1 MTDNKHITDAKM
13 DALLDQFFQAEM
25 ADGQAPSTDLMD
37 RVLRDAETV
46 QQDRL
51 VGRKAEVSKPRP
63 RASWRFDFLDALGGW
78 QTAAVLGL
86 FLVLGV
92 SIGYGQPDGLGDLT
106 QSVIGATGLE
116 FATGEYFSLDDLMA
130 EG

>member
-1 MTDNKHITDAKM
+1 MTDNKHITDAKL
-13 DALLDQFFQAEM
+13 DALLDQFFQAEK
-25 ADGQAPSTDLMD
+25 ADGQALSTDLMD

-46 QQDRL
+46 QHDRL
-51 VGRKAEVSKPRP
+51 AGRQAEVSKPSRW
-63 RASWRFDFLDALGGW
+63 ASWRFDFLDALGGW
-78 QTAAVLGL
+78 PTAAVLGL

-116 FATGEYFSLDDLMA
+116 FATGEYFLLDDLMA